1 VSAVAEDLPPVP
13 EVDVGVFGDRE
24 RFRCEVIERCQPV
37 IVRGAFSD
45 WPVVRAAEV
54 SPGALRS
61 YLGGFANAVRAEAFV
76 GDPSISGRYSY
87 AEGLDGF
94 NFDRVEI
101 DLLGALDRILASAS
115 SPGSSTVYIGSLE
128 TDIYLPGF
136 SVENRVAILPSSI
149 SPRIWIGN
157 ASLVSCHNDNFD
169 NIACV
174 IAGRRRF
181 TLYPP
186 DAIGDLYIGPVDYTM
201 SGRPI
206 SFAAGSDPGDPRYPR
221 FAAAAAR
228 AMVADL
234 LPGDALYLPKLWWHQ
249 VEATEPF
256 NLLVN
261 YWWDA
266 SSIGPDAP
274 YTTMLLAMIAIA
286 DRPPAERAAW
296 QSLFNHY
303 VFRPDGHPLAHLP
316 EARHGI
322 LGPLR
327 GGNYGRIRAL
337 VMQLLRGG

>member
-1 VSAVAEDLPPVP
+1 MSAVAENLPAVP

-24 RFRCEVIERCQPV
+24 RFRCEVVERCQPV

-45 WPVVRAAEV
+45 WPVVRAAGI

-61 YLGGFANAVRAEAFV
+61 YLGRFANAMHAEAFV
-76 GDPSISGRYSY
+76 GDPSIAGRYSY
-87 AEGLDGF
+87 AEDLDGF

-128 TDIYLPGF
+128 TDTHLPGF
-136 SVENRVAILPSSI
+136 SGENRVAILPSSI
-149 SPRIWIGN
+149 TPRIWIGN
-157 ASLVSCHNDNFD
+157 ASLVSCHNDTFD

-186 DAIGDLYIGPVDYTM
+186 DTIGDLYIGPIDYTM

-206 SFAAGSDPGDPRYPR
+206 SLAAGSAPGEPRYPR

-256 NLLVN
+256 NILIN
-261 YWWDA
+261 Y
-266 SSIGPDAP
+266 
-274 YTTMLLAMIAIA
+274 
-286 DRPPAERAAW
+286 
-296 QSLFNHY
+296 
-303 VFRPDGHPLAHLP
+303 
-316 EARHGI
+316 
-322 LGPLR
+322 
-327 GGNYGRIRAL
+327 
-337 VMQLLRGG
+337 